1 MDDAA
6 SVEVQWEPDGGRL
19 LALAQSL
26 ASIHFQAMGER
37 EEGEKPLLSP
47 KKVMDWAPQQK
58 VLGFDLDTEKMS
70 ILLSARKVRE
80 MRELLE
86 E

>member
-1 MDDAA
+1 
-6 SVEVQWEPDGGRL
+6 
-19 LALAQSL
+19 
-26 ASIHFQAMGER
+26 MGER

-58 VLGFDLDTEKMS
+58 VLGFDLDTETMS